1 LENLNQGIIP
11 EGCKNCIYKNNEEI
25 YNDKIQRIDLYY
37 WYHCNCG
44 CFYCSYRDET
54 KGEFSDREKEGNPLI
69 YNTLKELYNLN
80 QIDKDHLIVCFGGGE
95 LGVLKEFPK
104 LIDLFMKNNVEHVI
118 CESSGIKYSK
128 AVEKL
133 LKNKKGT
140 ITVAVCAGSRETY
153 KKIKNRDKYEKAVG
167 RDKFLSRLF
176 LFVNLGCFILGLIVP
191 SIRIVTLLIQMISL
205 ILQIYFQS
213 KEIVDKNKLMN
224 IKAKIT
230 RLKKKHSNNPA
241 VAKQLDGCLA
251 KLNKVA

>member
-1 LENLNQGIIP
+1 MFLDNLIVSEDVLFERYLKEN
-11 EGCKNCIYKNNEEI
+11 
-25 YNDKIQRIDLYY
+25 
-37 WYHCNCG
+37 
-44 CFYCSYRDET
+44 
-54 KGEFSDREKEGNPLI
+54 
-69 YNTLKELYNLN
+69 YNTFY
-80 QIDKDHLIVCFGGGE
+80 
-95 LGVLKEFPK
+95 K
-104 LIDLFMKNNVEHVI
+104 LHQANIMLSENSFSLLSEAVKRDIKAETSKFVNGAEDL
-118 CESSGIKYSK
+118 
-128 AVEKL
+128 
-133 LKNKKGT
+133 
-140 ITVAVCAGSRETY
+140 
-153 KKIKNRDKYEKAVG
+153 IKNRDKYEKAVG